1 MKIINSSFDSVSNLY
16 RDFKNNLTIGKF
28 GWLFIYCL
36 FVLYTEHFVDKIM
49 DSEGLDPQMMQ
60 RIVYYIQNF
69 PILLFVLSCLHDIYL
84 KIITSD
90 NIAFSKTTDKI
101 QYIKLFRLF
110 LFTIFIGDLAFG
122 IASIFEYGIFIFL
135 IVALFLEAYLL
146 ILPAFILIERP
157 SNSYFLSIFVVVK
170 VIGLQ
175 IFKIIAA
182 MLIVG
187 VIYQIICIPL
197 YAIPEIYKLSIVLVS
212 KVPVVDNSVPFI
224 VLSSVC
230 YFIECYI
237 GIILYIKLSILV
249 YLSFKNRILYE
260 MERVKE

>member
-1 MKIINSSFDSVSNLY
+1 MFLFTV
-16 RDFKNNLTIGKF
+16 FIG
-28 GWLFIYCL
+28 Y
-36 FVLYTEHFVDKIM
+36 
-49 DSEGLDPQMMQ
+49 
-60 RIVYYIQNF
+60 
-69 PILLFVLSCLHDIYL
+69 FVLSLEY
-84 KIITSD
+84 
-90 NIAFSKTTDKI
+90 
-101 QYIKLFRLF
+101 
-110 LFTIFIGDLAFG
+110 
-122 IASIFEYGIFIFL
+122 IFEYGISIFFI
-135 IVALFLEAYLL
+135 IALFLEAYLL

-175 IFKIIAA
+175 IFKIMAA
-182 MLIVG
+182 ALIVG

-197 YAIPEIYKLSIVLVS
+197 HVIPEIYKLSIVLVS

-237 GIILYIKLSILV
+237 GIILYAKLSILV

-260 MERVKE
+260 MKMNKE

>member
-16 RDFKNNLTIGKF
+16 RDLKNNLTVGKL

-36 FVLYTEHFVDKIM
+36 FVLYTEHFVNNIIG
-49 DSEGLDPQMMQ
+49 SEGIDPQLIQ

-69 PILLFVLSCLHDIYL
+69 PVLLFVLYFLQDIYL

-90 NIAFSKTTDKI
+90 NIVFSKTTDKI

-110 LFTIFIGDLAFG
+110 LFTVFIGYLAFG
-122 IASIFEYGIFIFL
+122 ILSIFEYGITLFIITFF
-135 IVALFLEAYLL
+135 IEAYLL
-146 ILPAFILIERP
+146 ILAAFILIERP
-157 SNSYFLSIFVVVK
+157 SNGYFLSIFLVIK

-187 VIYQIICIPL
+187 VIYEIIFIPL
-197 YAIPEIYKLSIVLVS
+197 YAIPEIYKLSIALIS
-212 KVPVVDNSVPFI
+212 KVPVVDNSVTFI
-224 VLSSVC
+224 LLSSVC
-230 YFIECYI
+230 YFVECYI
-237 GIILYIKLSILV
+237 GIILYAKLSIHV

-260 MERVKE
+260 MKKSEK

>member
-1 MKIINSSFDSVSNLY
+1 MKIIDSSFDSVSNLY

-49 DSEGLDPQMMQ
+49 SSEGLDSQVIQ
-60 RIVYYIQNF
+60 RIYYIQNF
-69 PILLFVLSCLHDIYL
+69 PILLFALFCLQDIYL

-90 NIAFSKTTDKI
+90 NIVFSKTIDKI

-110 LFTIFIGDLAFG
+110 LFTVFIGYLALG
-122 IASIFEYGIFIFL
+122 LVSIFEYGIFIFF

-175 IFKIIAA
+175 IFKIMAA
-182 MLIVG
+182 MFIVEA
-187 VIYQIICIPL
+187 IYQIICIPL
-197 YAIPEIYKLSIVLVS
+197 YAIPEIYKLSIALVS

-237 GIILYIKLSILV
+237 GIILYAKLSILV

-260 MERVKE
+260 MNKE

>member
-1 MKIINSSFDSVSNLY
+1 MS
-16 RDFKNNLTIGKF
+16 
-28 GWLFIYCL
+28 
-36 FVLYTEHFVDKIM
+36 
-49 DSEGLDPQMMQ
+49 SEGLDSQVIQ
-60 RIVYYIQNF
+60 RIYYIQNF
-69 PILLFVLSCLHDIYL
+69 PILLFALFCLQDIYL

-90 NIAFSKTTDKI
+90 NIVFSKTIDKI

-110 LFTIFIGDLAFG
+110 LFTVFIGYLALG
-122 IASIFEYGIFIFL
+122 LVSIFEYGIFIFF

-175 IFKIIAA
+175 IFKIMAA
-182 MLIVG
+182 MFIVEA
-187 VIYQIICIPL
+187 IYQIICIPL
-197 YAIPEIYKLSIVLVS
+197 YAIPEIYKLSIALVS

-237 GIILYIKLSILV
+237 GIILYAKLSILV

-260 MERVKE
+260 MNKE

>member
-1 MKIINSSFDSVSNLY
+1 MKIIDSSFDSVSNLY

-28 GWLFIYCL
+28 VWLFIYCL

-49 DSEGLDPQMMQ
+49 GSEGLDSQVMQ
-60 RIVYYIQNF
+60 RVVYYIQNF
-69 PILLFVLSCLHDIYL
+69 PILLFALFCLQDIYL

-90 NIAFSKTTDKI
+90 NIVFSKTIDKI

-110 LFTIFIGDLAFG
+110 LFTVFIGYLAFG
-122 IASIFEYGIFIFL
+122 LVSILEYGIFIFF

-175 IFKIIAA
+175 IFKIMAA
-182 MLIVG
+182 MFIVAA
-187 VIYQIICIPL
+187 IYQIICIPL
-197 YAIPEIYKLSIVLVS
+197 YAIPEIYKLYMVLVNN
-212 KVPVVDNSVPFI
+212 VLVFDNSGPFL

-237 GIILYIKLSILV
+237 GIILYAKLSILV

-260 MERVKE
+260 MNKE

>member
-1 MKIINSSFDSVSNLY
+1 MKIIDSSFDSVSNLY

-28 GWLFIYCL
+28 VWLFIYCL

-49 DSEGLDPQMMQ
+49 GSEGLDSQVMQ
-60 RIVYYIQNF
+60 RVVYYIQNF
-69 PILLFVLSCLHDIYL
+69 PILLFALFCLQDIYL

-90 NIAFSKTTDKI
+90 NIVFSKTIDKI

-110 LFTIFIGDLAFG
+110 LFTVFIGYLAFG
-122 IASIFEYGIFIFL
+122 LVSIFEYGIFIFF

-175 IFKIIAA
+175 IFKIMAA
-182 MLIVG
+182 MFIVAA
-187 VIYQIICIPL
+187 IYQIICIPL
-197 YAIPEIYKLSIVLVS
+197 YAIPEIYKLYMVLVNN
-212 KVPVVDNSVPFI
+212 VLVFDNSGPFL

-237 GIILYIKLSILV
+237 GIILYAKLSILV

-260 MERVKE
+260 MNKE